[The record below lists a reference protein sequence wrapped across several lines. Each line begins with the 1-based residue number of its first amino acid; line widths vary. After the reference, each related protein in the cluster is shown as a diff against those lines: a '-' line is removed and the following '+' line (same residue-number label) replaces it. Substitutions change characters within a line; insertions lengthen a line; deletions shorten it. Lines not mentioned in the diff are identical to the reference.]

1 MMKNIDIT
9 DKMLFLI
16 NTNKLPDYPFYLV
29 HIGSLVNQHPCV
41 RPDGLP
47 DYQLL
52 YCIAGEGLFTVD
64 GHEYHITAGMGVL
77 LKPDA
82 AHEYHAIRE
91 PWSTYWVRFSGAGC
105 DMLPQLAGFTTHKLF
120 YIRSFDRLMYLFNTL
135 YASAGQSG
143 LLNNNEVA
151 LQLYHFLLEYPE
163 CICDNRENVKLHD
176 TKAVRLS
183 EVIAYIEKNYPDDIP
198 LTTLS
203 DIAHTSP
210 QHLCRL
216 FKKTYHLRPVEYINS
231 YRISKAKNLLLSSKG
246 MTLKEIAASTGFN
259 DLSYFCS
266 LFKKSEGITPTE
278 FRVLQK

>member
-1 MMKNIDIT
+1 MKNIDIT

-91 PWSTYWVRFSGAGC
+91 PWSTYWVRFPVPDVICSHS
-105 DMLPQLAGFTTHKLF
+105 LP
-120 YIRSFDRLMYLFNTL
+120 
-135 YASAGQSG
+135 ASQ
-143 LLNNNEVA
+143 
-151 LQLYHFLLEYPE
+151 
-163 CICDNRENVKLHD
+163 R
-176 TKAVRLS
+176 
-183 EVIAYIEKNYPDDIP
+183 
-198 LTTLS
+198 
-203 DIAHTSP
+203 TS
-210 QHLCRL
+210 C
-216 FKKTYHLRPVEYINS
+216 S
-231 YRISKAKNLLLSSKG
+231 ISAP
-246 MTLKEIAASTGFN
+246 STA
-259 DLSYFCS
+259 
-266 LFKKSEGITPTE
+266 
-278 FRVLQK
+278 

>member
-16 NTNKLPDYPFYLV
+16 NTIKLPDYPFYLV

-105 DMLPQLAGFTTHKLF
+105 DMLHSLP
-120 YIRSFDRLMYLFNTL
+120 
-135 YASAGQSG
+135 ASQRTS
-143 LLNNNEVA
+143 
-151 LQLYHFLLEYPE
+151 
-163 CICDNRENVKLHD
+163 CSI
-176 TKAVRLS
+176 S
-183 EVIAYIEKNYPDDIP
+183 
-198 LTTLS
+198 
-203 DIAHTSP
+203 AH
-210 QHLCRL
+210 
-216 FKKTYHLRPVEYINS
+216 
-231 YRISKAKNLLLSSKG
+231 
-246 MTLKEIAASTGFN
+246 STA
-259 DLSYFCS
+259 
-266 LFKKSEGITPTE
+266 
-278 FRVLQK
+278 